1 MPTFQPKKYFSAPQY
16 NGVNGI
22 CVQHKAALFIRA
34 MKSMNSILLFENGK
48 IVDYDA
54 KVGKEHLK
62 HLIETDEGSAYLGE
76 VALVDHYSPISQS
89 NRVYFETLYDENASC
104 HLAIGAAYPTCLA
117 NSDGMS
123 KEELKAEGLND
134 SLTHVDFMIG
144 HEDMNI
150 EGTTFEGD
158 VIQVMKNG
166 KVVNIRPSS
175 FSSQEL
181 NRIVRLSL
189 FAKERAA
196 APHANVLY
204 KLTRTK

>member
-1 MPTFQPKKYFSAPQY
+1 M
-16 NGVNGI
+16 
-22 CVQHKAALFIRA
+22 
-34 MKSMNSILLFENGK
+34 
-48 IVDYDA
+48 
-54 KVGKEHLK
+54 
-62 HLIETDEGSAYLGE
+62 
-76 VALVDHYSPISQS
+76 ALVDHYSPISQS

-166 KVVNIRPSS
+166 
-175 FSSQEL
+175 
-181 NRIVRLSL
+181 RLL
-189 FAKERAA
+189 I
-196 APHANVLY
+196 
-204 KLTRTK
+204 